1 MKNNKKK
8 LSVSNASDAQIRA
21 SLRAW
26 IKSASDENK
35 KIGLEW
41 YKDAQAFCNSLAN
54 EFNLPAYI
62 CASVVSMLSPNNKWE
77 RNKIDARAVII
88 AWKSGL
94 GAESVK
100 VCTYT
105 PNKLKAFRALNEGE
119 RIASSAPK
127 THAFAM
133 NVGLLSPNHI
143 TIDKWHIRA
152 CLVKPS
158 EGITETVETVT
169 AKQYRRIE
177 AITAQIAKES
187 GLKGYELQ
195 AIVWV
200 SIKERWGR

>member
-8 LSVSNASDAQIRA
+8 LSVSNASDAQIKA

-26 IKSASDENK
+26 IKGASNENK

-119 RIASSAPK
+119 QIASSAPK

-133 NVGLLSPNHI
+133 NVGLLSPEHI

-200 SIKERWGR
+200 TIKESWGR

>member
-8 LSVSNASDAQIRA
+8 LSVSNASDAQIKA

-26 IKSASDENK
+26 IKGASNENK
-35 KIGLEW
+35 QIGLEW

-54 EFNLPAYI
+54 EFDLPAYI

-94 GAESVK
+94 TAESVK

-105 PNKLKAFRALNEGE
+105 TNKLKAFRALNEGE

-133 NVGLLSPNHI
+133 NVGLLSSEHI

-152 CLVKPS
+152 CLVKPKD
-158 EGITETVETVT
+158 GVTDTVETVT

-200 SIKERWGR
+200 TIKESWGR

>member
-8 LSVSNASDAQIRA
+8 LSVSNASDAQIKA

-94 GAESVK
+94 GAESVN

-105 PNKLKAFRALNEGE
+105 TNKLKAFRALNEGE
-119 RIASSAPK
+119 QIASSAPK

>member
-1 MKNNKKK
+1 MENTKNK
-8 LSVSNASDAQIRA
+8 LSVASATDSQIKA

-26 IKSASDENK
+26 IKGASPENYAS
-35 KIGLEW
+35 GLEW
-41 YKDAQAFCNSLAN
+41 YKEAQAFCNSLAK
-54 EFNLPAYI
+54 EFDLPSYI
-62 CASVVSMLSPNNKWE
+62 VASVVSMLSPNNKWE

-88 AWKSGL
+88 AWKNGL

-133 NVGLLSPNHI
+133 NVGLLSSEHI

-152 CLVKPS
+152 CLVKPKD
-158 EGITETVETVT
+158 GITETVETVT

-200 SIKERWGR
+200 SIKESWGR

>member
-8 LSVSNASDAQIRA
+8 LSVSNASDAQIKA

-26 IKSASDENK
+26 IKGASNENK

-62 CASVVSMLSPNNKWE
+62 CASVVSMRSPNNKWE

-119 RIASSAPK
+119 QIASSAPK

-133 NVGLLSPNHI
+133 NVGLLSPEHI

-177 AITAQIAKES
+177 AITAQIAKDPFTES
-187 GLKGYELQ
+187 RDINNSCLQ
-195 AIVWV
+195 
-200 SIKERWGR
+200 